1 MFKMEK
7 EILAGL
13 NYLETERGIP
23 RARLLEIVGE
33 SVVAAAKKSNGPCE
47 EMNVNVDSVTCEI
60 TATAQVTVVP
70 HVEETSNE
78 IDLESA
84 QAKYPECDLGDEI
97 SWTVDV
103 NKFGR
108 VAAQAYRQAF
118 LYGLNMEEKR
128 IACEDF
134 KDRIGEIIS
143 GEIKNFSRGEY
154 IVDFGKVDGVLLRE
168 ERIPSEEFQIGER
181 VNVLLKEIDEERTRS
196 FMIVSRRDPKFVEK
210 LFEREVTEIAD
221 GLIEIK
227 GVARDAGF
235 RTKIAVHSTIS
246 DIDPVGACVGMRGS
260 RVRSVVNELNG
271 EKVDIVIW
279 NANLETFV
287 RNAMQPAELE
297 SVTVKEKQGF
307 IQIMAREDQYSLAIG
322 RKGQNARLA
331 SQLVDWKIDISKS
344 EPKSL
349 EGGFEAQLQRA
360 VTDLSSVEEIG
371 EDLAR
376 DLVNAGFLSIAGIK
390 VAEISALADVE
401 SISEEKAEK
410 IKDAVAEM

>member
-1 MFKMEK
+1 MEK
-7 EILAGL
+7 ELLAGL

-33 SVVAAAKKSNGPCE
+33 SVIAAARKSNGPCE
-47 EMNVNVDSVTCEI
+47 EMQVDVDSVSCKI

-70 HVEETSNE
+70 HIDDVSNE
-78 IDLESA
+78 IDLALARER
-84 QAKYPECDLGDEI
+84 YPDCEIGDNI
-97 SWTVDV
+97 SWPVDV
-103 NKFGR
+103 NRFGR

-118 LYGLNMEEKR
+118 IYGLNMEEKR
-128 IACEDF
+128 IACEEY
-134 KDRIGEIIS
+134 KDRVGEIIS
-143 GEIKNFSRGEY
+143 GEIKNFVRGEY

-168 ERIPSEEFQIGER
+168 ERIPTEEFQIGER

-235 RTKIAVHSTIS
+235 RTKIAVHSTIT

-279 NANLETFV
+279 NENLETFV

-307 IQIMAREDQYSLAIG
+307 IQIVAREDQYSLAIG
-322 RKGQNARLA
+322 RRGQNARLA
-331 SQLVDWKIDISKS
+331 SQLVDWKIDISKA
-344 EPKSL
+344 EPTNL
-349 EGGFEAQLQRA
+349 EGGFEAQLQKA
-360 VTDLSSVEEIG
+360 VSDLSSVEEIG

-376 DLVNAGFLSIAGIK
+376 ALVNAGFLSVAGIK
-390 VAEISALADVE
+390 VAEVSALMEVE
-401 SISEEKAEK
+401 GISEEKAEK
-410 IKDAVAEM
+410 IKEAVAEM

>member
-1 MFKMEK
+1 MEK

-47 EMNVNVDSVTCEI
+47 EMEVKVDSMTCEI

-70 HVEETSNE
+70 HIEDPSNE
-78 IDLESA
+78 MDLESA
-84 QAKYPECDLGDEI
+84 KAKFPDCELGDEI
-97 SWTVDV
+97 SWTIDV

-118 LYGLNMEEKR
+118 IYGLNMEEKR

-210 LFEREVTEIAD
+210 LFEREVTEIVD

-227 GVARDAGF
+227 GIARDAGF
-235 RTKIAVHSTIS
+235 RTKIAVHSTIP

-271 EKVDIVIW
+271 EKVDIVVW
-279 NANLETFV
+279 SANLETFV

-331 SQLVDWKIDISKS
+331 SQLVGWKIDISKS

-349 EGGFEAQLQRA
+349 EGSFEEQLQRA

-376 DLVNAGFLSIAGIK
+376 ELVNAGFLSIAGIK
-390 VAEISALADVE
+390 VAETSALAGVE
-401 SISEEKAEK
+401 GISEEKAEK